1 MFYLK
6 KRRKQMIALCLSA
19 ALSVGSLTAYAA
31 TEYWNDASTKPM
43 VETKTP
49 ISDNTNWEQWK
60 AGWDNLKTNYEQ
72 VALTP
77 GADFSK
83 LNFLVFPA
91 PNKLTAI
98 PFSILFSLKNF
109 SILSSA
115 SSSIGIS

>member
-1 MFYLK
+1 
-6 KRRKQMIALCLSA
+6 MIALCLSA

-83 LNFLVFPA
+83 LNFGWYSKEKTDKAMVRIA
-91 PNKLTAI
+91 DNKEM
-98 PFSILFSLKNF
+98 KN
-109 SILSSA
+109 A
-115 SSSIGIS
+115 K